1 MDFESGVDRI
11 SIVTLAPITAD
22 RFIFGSDPVAPVSG
36 GAFILYDTDNG
47 HLRVDPNGPAVGAS
61 ELMAVLVGAPTL
73 VFADLVFG
81 L

>member
-22 RFIFGSDPVAPVSG
+22 RFIFGS
-36 GAFILYDTDNG
+36 
-47 HLRVDPNGPAVGAS
+47 AVGAS